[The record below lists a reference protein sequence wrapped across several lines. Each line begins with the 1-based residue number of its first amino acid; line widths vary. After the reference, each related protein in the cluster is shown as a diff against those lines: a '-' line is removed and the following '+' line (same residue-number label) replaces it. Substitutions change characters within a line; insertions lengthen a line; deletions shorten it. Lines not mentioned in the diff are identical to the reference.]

1 LLITEG
7 VRLIEISNGLSIALM
22 LSIRKIG
29 VIGRTYRHL
38 NRYRRILAILFKFGF
53 GDLLEMLKIDQ
64 YIEVGLQMISKKRAV
79 RLERLTKPQGLRMAF
94 EELGPTYI
102 KLGQILS
109 TRPDLIPMDF
119 IQELSKLQDHVPAFP
134 FEQVRKVI
142 ESEFDQ
148 PLENLFDHLDEEPL
162 ASASIG
168 QVHRAVLKDGE
179 AVAVKFQRPGIR
191 KIIEVDLEIMLHL
204 ATLAERHIEELALHR
219 PVKIVEEF
227 ARTLEKE
234 IDYKTEATNMERAA
248 RHFLDDPHVYIP
260 KVFRQATTSRVLTT
274 EFIEGI
280 KISDL
285 ERLESAGLDR
295 KIITARGADLVLKQ
309 IFDHCFFHA
318 DPHPG
323 NIFVLPDNVICLLDF
338 GMAGIV
344 DRQTRDDF
352 VDLMESIVNQNE
364 VRAAQVLL
372 KLTYREKEPDKR
384 KLEREVADFM
394 GRHLYKPLKDIELGK
409 LLQQLLELAT
419 SFRLRI
425 PSDIF
430 LMMKA
435 LSTVEGVGRMLDPE
449 FDMIARATP
458 FITRVKL
465 ERFKPERIADDVYDL
480 GYHLLQFLRQFPV
493 QLLDLANS
501 IRQEKLRLQIEHR
514 GLENMLGTHDRI
526 SNRISFSIIIAALI
540 IGSALIVISETPPL
554 VYGISLIG
562 IILFFAAAIMGI
574 WLLVAIL
581 KKGKL

>member
-1 LLITEG
+1 
-7 VRLIEISNGLSIALM
+7 M

-29 VIGRTYRHL
+29 IIGRTYRHL
-38 NRYRRILAILFKFGF
+38 NRYRQILAVLFKYGF

-64 YIEVGLQMISKKRAV
+64 YIEVGLQMISRKRATRV
-79 RLERLTKPQGLRMAF
+79 EPLNRPQRLRMAF
-94 EELGPTYI
+94 EELGPSYI

-109 TRPDLIPMDF
+109 TRPDLVPMEY
-119 IQELSKLQDHVPAFP
+119 IEELSKLQDKIPAFP
-134 FEQVRKVI
+134 FAQVRKVV
-142 ESEFDQ
+142 STEFGMPPED
-148 PLENLFDHLDEEPL
+148 LFDSLEKEPF

-179 AVAVKFQRPGIR
+179 AVAVKFQRPGIQ

-204 ATLAERHIEELALHR
+204 ATLAERHIEEFSFHR

-234 IDYKTEATNMERAA
+234 IDYQNEATNMERVA

-260 KVFRQATTSRVLTT
+260 KVFRETTTTRVLTT

-280 KISDL
+280 KISDIDSL
-285 ERLESAGLDR
+285 EAAGLDR
-295 KIITARGADLVLKQ
+295 TILTARGADLVLKQ
-309 IFDHCFFHA
+309 IFVHGFFHA

-323 NIFVLPDNVICLLDF
+323 NIFALPDNVICLLDF
-338 GMAGIV
+338 GMTGIV
-344 DRQTRDDF
+344 DRQTREDF
-352 VDLMESIVNQNE
+352 VDLLDSIVHRNE

-372 KLTYREKEPDKR
+372 KLTYWEHEPER
-384 KLEREVADFM
+384 RQFEREVADFM

-419 SFRLRI
+419 GLRLRI
-425 PSDIF
+425 PPDIF

-435 LSTVEGVGRMLDPE
+435 FSTVEGVGRMLDPD
-449 FDMIARATP
+449 FDMIAQATP
-458 FITRVKL
+458 FITEVKL
-465 ERFKPERIADDVYDL
+465 ARYKPQRIADDVYDL
-480 GYHLLQFLRQFPV
+480 AARLLHFFQQFPKD
-493 QLLDLANS
+493 LLDLAS
-501 IRQEKLRLQIEHR
+501 LIRQQRLSLQIEHR
-514 GLENMLGTHDRI
+514 GLETMLATHDRI
-526 SNRISFSIIIAALI
+526 SNRISFSILIAALI

-562 IILFFAAAIMGI
+562 ILLFSAAAIMGI

>member
-1 LLITEG
+1 
-7 VRLIEISNGLSIALM
+7 M

-38 NRYRRILAILFKFGF
+38 NRYRQILAVLFKYGF

-64 YIEVGLQMISKKRAV
+64 YIEVGLQMISRKGATRE
-79 RLERLTKPQGLRMAF
+79 ERLTRPRRLRMAF

-109 TRPDLIPMDF
+109 TRPDLVPMEY
-119 IQELSKLQDHVPAFP
+119 IEELSKLQDKIPAFP
-134 FEQVRKVI
+134 FEHVRKVVNA
-142 ESEFDQ
+142 EFGMPPED
-148 PLENLFDHLDEEPL
+148 LFDNLEEEPF

-179 AVAVKFQRPGIR
+179 AVAVKFQRPGIQ

-204 ATLAERHIEELALHR
+204 ATLAEHHIEELSFHR

-234 IDYKTEATNMERAA
+234 IDYQNEATNMERIA

-260 KVFRQATTSRVLTT
+260 KVFRETTTTRVLTT

-280 KISDL
+280 KISDIDSL
-285 ERLESAGLDR
+285 DAAGLDR
-295 KIITARGADLVLKQ
+295 TILTARGADLVLKQ
-309 IFDHCFFHA
+309 IFVHGFFHA

-323 NIFVLPDNVICLLDF
+323 NIFALPGNVICLLDF
-338 GMAGIV
+338 GMTGIV
-344 DRQTRDDF
+344 DRQTREDF
-352 VDLMESIVNQNE
+352 VDLLDSIVHRNE

-372 KLTYREKEPDKR
+372 KLTYWEHEPER
-384 KLEREVADFM
+384 RQFEREVADFM

-419 SFRLRI
+419 GLRLRI
-425 PSDIF
+425 PPDIF

-435 LSTVEGVGRMLDPE
+435 FSTVESVGRMLDPD
-449 FDMIARATP
+449 FDMIAQATP
-458 FITRVKL
+458 FITEVKL
-465 ERFKPERIADDVYDL
+465 ARYKPQRIADDVYDL
-480 GYHLLQFLRQFPV
+480 ATRLLHFFQQFPKD
-493 QLLDLANS
+493 LLDLAS
-501 IRQEKLRLQIEHR
+501 LIRQQKLSLQIEHR
-514 GLENMLGTHDRI
+514 GLETMLATHDRI
-526 SNRISFSIIIAALI
+526 SNRISFSILIAALI

-554 VYGISLIG
+554 IYGISLIG
-562 IILFFAAAIMGI
+562 ILLFSAAAIMGI

>member
-1 LLITEG
+1 
-7 VRLIEISNGLSIALM
+7 M

-29 VIGRTYRHL
+29 VLGRTYRHL
-38 NRYRRILAILFKFGF
+38 NRYRQILTILFKYGF

-64 YIEVGLQMISKKRAV
+64 YIEVGLQMISKNPEV
-79 RLERLTKPQGLRMAF
+79 RIGRLSKPQGLRMAF

-109 TRPDLIPMDF
+109 TRPDLIPMEF
-119 IQELSKLQDHVPAFP
+119 IQELSKLQDNVPAFP

-142 ESEFDQ
+142 DSEFGQPSEDVFDQ
-148 PLENLFDHLDEEPL
+148 LDEEPL

-248 RHFLDDPHVYIP
+248 SQFLDDPNVYIP
-260 KVFRQATTSRVLTT
+260 KVYRETTTSRVLTT
-274 EFIEGI
+274 EYIDGI
-280 KISDL
+280 KISNVEAL
-285 ERLESAGLDR
+285 EAAGLDP
-295 KIITARGADLVLKQ
+295 KVITARGADLVLKQ
-309 IFDHCFFHA
+309 VFDHGFFHA

-323 NIFVLPDNVICLLDF
+323 NIFVLPENVICMLDF

-352 VDLMESIVNQNE
+352 VDLVESIVNQNE
-364 VRAAQVLL
+364 VRASQVLL
-372 KLTYREKEPDKR
+372 KLTYREEEPDR
-384 KLEREVADFM
+384 RLLEREVADFM
-394 GRHLYKPLKDIELGK
+394 GRHLYQPLKDIELGK
-409 LLQQLLELAT
+409 LLHQLLELAT

-425 PSDIF
+425 PADIF
-430 LMMKA
+430 LMIKA
-435 LSTVEGVGRMLDPE
+435 LGTVEGVALMLDPE
-449 FDMIARATP
+449 FNMIARATP
-458 FITRVKL
+458 FIKRIKL
-465 ERFKPERIADDVYDL
+465 ERFKPERIADDMFNL
-480 GYHLLQFLRQFPV
+480 GSQLLQFLRQFPN
-493 QLLDLANS
+493 QLLDLTNL
-501 IRQEKLRLQIEHR
+501 IRQEKLSLRFEHR
-514 GLENMLGTHDRI
+514 GLEDMLATHDRI
-526 SNRISFSIIIAALI
+526 SNRLSFSILIAALI
-540 IGSALIVISETPPL
+540 IGSSLIVISDTPPL

-562 IILFFAAAIMGI
+562 ILFFLAAAIMGL

-581 KKGKL
+581 RKGKL